1 MKILEEKRDFEFMTE
16 RVKERP
22 LNKRK
27 LLRKTIIT
35 VTMAVIFGLI
45 ACVTFLV
52 LEPVFSNWLY
62 PGEEIEMIEIPQD
75 TDEVLPEDMLV
86 HEESMLEQTE
96 QVINSLKNEMQLNP
110 SSYQELY
117 SSIYALTQE
126 LNAAMVTVTSVS
138 QDIDWFNDPYENKG
152 QTTGFL
158 FADNNRE
165 LMILV
170 MSRELTVGEELK

>member
-52 LEPVFSNWLY
+52 L
-62 PGEEIEMIEIPQD
+62 
-75 TDEVLPEDMLV
+75 
-86 HEESMLEQTE
+86 
-96 QVINSLKNEMQLNP
+96 
-110 SSYQELY
+110 
-117 SSIYALTQE
+117 
-126 LNAAMVTVTSVS
+126 
-138 QDIDWFNDPYENKG
+138 
-152 QTTGFL
+152 
-158 FADNNRE
+158 
-165 LMILV
+165 
-170 MSRELTVGEELK
+170 

>member
-52 LEPVFSNWLY
+52 LEPVFQLFV
-62 PGEEIEMIEIPQD
+62 
-75 TDEVLPEDMLV
+75 VLSL
-86 HEESMLEQTE
+86 QTK
-96 QVINSLKNEMQLNP
+96 VLNS
-110 SSYQELY
+110 
-117 SSIYALTQE
+117 
-126 LNAAMVTVTSVS
+126 
-138 QDIDWFNDPYENKG
+138 G
-152 QTTGFL
+152 
-158 FADNNRE
+158 
-165 LMILV
+165 
-170 MSRELTVGEELK
+170 